1 MRLTKRSIAAL
12 SSILMLAFLLVA
24 CGRGRGE
31 PTAFSSVP
39 PPPIPTAT
47 TEPSQPSPAP
57 TESPTATP
65 SPPPSPT
72 APTPETDVSQ
82 SGLLTGPAAAAMEDF
97 LIAQVYTPGD
107 PPPRR
112 VPGAVL
118 LVDTPAGRFLEA
130 AGVADLASGE
140 PVTVDD
146 RFEIGSIT
154 KLFTAVAL
162 LQLQE
167 EGALSLDDPLAKWL
181 PDLAAEIPYGDE
193 MTLRQLATHTAGL
206 GDYERDLYP
215 MPQAL
220 TNPSILGKAYAPTEL
235 VRWVAEN
242 KPPLFPPGASGR
254 WMYSNTGYVILG
266 MVLEAVTGQPLGEI
280 YRERIFELLGMESAI
295 LLEDAPAVGETVR
308 GYNAMT
314 GEYVD
319 ATGWNPSGAWASG
332 ALAMNAPD
340 LARFAQA
347 LAGGELFQ
355 DPQSLA
361 QMTDFVSTG
370 QPRGFTGYGLGL
382 AQLAGGTWGH
392 AGGTPGFGAVLLI
405 RPDEGVT
412 AVWLGN
418 SGSFNVNPEELSA
431 LVDGW
436 IGE

>member
-1 MRLTKRSIAAL
+1 MR
-12 SSILMLAFLLVA
+12 
-24 CGRGRGE
+24 
-31 PTAFSSVP
+31 
-39 PPPIPTAT
+39 
-47 TEPSQPSPAP
+47 
-57 TESPTATP
+57 
-65 SPPPSPT
+65 
-72 APTPETDVSQ
+72 
-82 SGLLTGPAAAAMEDF
+82 DF
-97 LIAQVYTPGD
+97 LTAQVYKPGD

-130 AGVADLASGE
+130 AGMADLASGA
-140 PVTVDD
+140 PAFADD

-167 EGALSLDDPLAKWL
+167 EGTLSLDDPLSQWL
-181 PDLAAEIPYGDE
+181 PDLAAEIPYGQE

-206 GDYERDLYP
+206 GEYERDLYP
-215 MPQAL
+215 IPQAF
-220 TNPSILGKAYAPTEL
+220 TDPAILEKAYAPAEL

-242 KPPLFPPGASGR
+242 KPPLFPPGAPGQ
-254 WMYSNTGYVILG
+254 WMYSNAGYVLLG
-266 MVLEAVTGQPLGEI
+266 MVLETATGQPLGEI
-280 YRERIFELLGMESAI
+280 YRERIFDPLGMESAL
-295 LLEDAPAVGETVR
+295 LLEDAPAAGETAR

-314 GEYVD
+314 GEYID

-332 ALAMNAPD
+332 ALAMNAGD

-355 DPQSLA
+355 ESQSLA

-382 AQLAGGTWGH
+382 AQLADGTWGH

-405 RPDEGVT
+405 KPDESVT

-418 SGSFNVNPEELSA
+418 SGSFNVNPEELNA
-431 LVDGW
+431 LLDGW
-436 IGE
+436 LVQ

>member
-1 MRLTKRSIAAL
+1 MRLKINPIATLL
-12 SSILMLAFLLVA
+12 SSLLLISLLAA
-24 CGRGRGE
+24 CGARDE
-31 PTAFSSVP
+31 PSLSPTP
-39 PPPIPTAT
+39 PPSPTTKAAAET
-47 TEPSQPSPAP
+47 PTPSPAP
-57 TESPTATP
+57 TSSPTPPPTTPPTATAGDQP
-65 SPPPSPT
+65 DP
-72 APTPETDVSQ
+72 
-82 SGLLTGPAAAAMEDF
+82 LTGAPAAYMGDF
-97 LIAQVYTPGD
+97 LNSQIYRPGD

-118 LVDTPAGRFLEA
+118 LVDSPAGRFLEA
-130 AGVADLASGE
+130 GGAADLASSTS
-140 PVTVDD
+140 VSADD

-167 EGALSLDDPLAKWL
+167 EGALSLNDPLAKWL
-181 PDLAAEIPYGDE
+181 PDLAAEIPYGNE

-206 GDYERDLYP
+206 GEYERDLYP
-215 MPQAL
+215 MPRAL
-220 TNPSILGKAYAPTEL
+220 TDPAILEKAYAPEDL

-242 KPPLFPPGASGR
+242 KPPLFPPGAPGQ
-254 WMYSNTGYVILG
+254 WMYSNTGYVLLG
-266 MVLEAVTGQPLGEI
+266 MVLEAATGQSLDEI
-280 YRERIFELLGMESAI
+280 YRERIFDPLGLERAI
-295 LLEDAPAVGETVR
+295 LLEDAPIDGETVR
-308 GYNAMT
+308 GYNAMM

-319 ATGWNPSGAWASG
+319 VTSWNPSGAWASG
-332 ALAMNAPD
+332 ALAMSAGD

-347 LAGGELFQ
+347 VAGGELFR

-382 AQLAGGTWGH
+382 AQLADGTWGH
-392 AGGTPGFGAVLLI
+392 AGGTPGFGAVLI
-405 RPDEGVT
+405 IKPDDGVI